1 MHKGRAAALMAALLL
16 LGARACALEA
26 DDAPA
31 AFGGSGEDALYEAVA
46 CGDGLFAVGT
56 TASSDYDLSMRT
68 RSGETG
74 WALRMNADGS
84 VRFCFCTA
92 RAGMTRMTAPA
103 AFEDGSC
110 SLVLVDGTAQ
120 RGEWIVLDE
129 RGGSV
134 SRVAIDGAEALCPQG
149 ERIVQMLPADG
160 PEGVQLA
167 ALVAH
172 ADGGTM
178 CCARLAQDGSVTP
191 GEPFAVNGG
200 GAVCAGRDG
209 LLAYAAEQN
218 GRLRIICANE
228 NGTIEER
235 FGGEPAR
242 GVRVQAVHD
251 AQMGGDGSVAVCGE
265 TADGGG
271 FLLRASREGERLF
284 LLETDAP
291 LTRLTATE
299 TGYAALED
307 GRILFADEDGA
318 GVAWAAAPED
328 ALDLAPSPGGAA
340 VLSHLQARGRR
351 QAVFTR
357 IAQPALE
364 QPETREEDA
373 APSGTIAAGDGVL
386 LCSAEDALGV
396 RVRHVAADGRE
407 LFSVRTPIHTA
418 ADALEWLCAAKLDD
432 GSILLGGQYLYGT
445 DGDADRQGVTALLGG
460 DGVLRRMETLEGA
473 AAVCAIEVTQDGEIL
488 LHTSAQDASS
498 EDAVQIYDR

>member
-1 MHKGRAAALMAALLL
+1 MHKRRASALMAALLL

-26 DDAPA
+26 AHAPA
-31 AFGGSGEDALYEAVA
+31 AFGGSGEDALYEVVA

-68 RSGETG
+68 RRGETG
-74 WALRMNADGS
+74 WALRIGDDDG
-84 VRFCFCTA
+84 VRFSFCTA
-92 RAGMTRMTAPA
+92 RSGMTRMTAPA

-110 SLVLVDGTAQ
+110 SLVLADEAAQ
-120 RGEWIVLDE
+120 RGEWIVLDG
-129 RGGSV
+129 RGRSV
-134 SRVAIDGAEALCPQG
+134 SRVAIDGAAALCPQG
-149 ERIVQMLPADG
+149 GRIVQMLPVDA
-160 PEGVQLA
+160 PQGVQLA
-167 ALVAH
+167 ALISH
-172 ADGGTM
+172 ADGETM
-178 CCARLAQDGSVTP
+178 CCARVAQDGSVTP
-191 GEPFAVNGG
+191 GEAFAAGKP
-200 GAVCAGRDG
+200 GAACAGRDG
-209 LLAYAAEQN
+209 QMAYAAEQD
-218 GRLRIICANE
+218 GRLRIICMNG

-235 FGGEPAR
+235 YDGEPAR
-242 GVRVQAVHD
+242 VRAVHD

-265 TADGGG
+265 TTDGGG
-271 FLLRASREGERLF
+271 FLLRVSREGERLF

-328 ALDLAPSPGGAA
+328 ALDLASSPGGAA

-357 IAQPALE
+357 VAQPALG
-364 QPETREEDA
+364 QMETQKTDE
-373 APSGTIAAGDGVL
+373 APPGTIAAGDGYL

-396 RVRHVAADGRE
+396 RVRHVAANGRE

-418 ADALEWLCAAKLDD
+418 ADALQWLCAAKLDD

-445 DGDADRQGVTALLGG
+445 GGDADRQGVTALLGG
-460 DGVLRRMETLEGA
+460 DGVLRRMETLESA
-473 AAVCAIEVTQDGEIL
+473 AAVRAIEVTPDGKIL
-488 LHTSAQDASS
+488 LHTQNRDS
-498 EDAVQIYDR
+498 EDAVQVYAR

>member
-1 MHKGRAAALMAALLL
+1 MAALLL

-26 DDAPA
+26 ADVPA
-31 AFGGSGEDALYEAVA
+31 AFGGSGADALYVVVA
-46 CGDGLFAVGT
+46 CGNGLFAVGT
-56 TASSDYDLSMRT
+56 TASNDYDLSVRT
-68 RSGETG
+68 RRGETG
-74 WALRMNADGS
+74 WALRIGDDDG
-84 VRFCFCTA
+84 VRFSFCTA

-103 AFEDGSC
+103 AFEDGRC
-110 SLVLVDGTAQ
+110 SLVLADEAAQ

-129 RGGSV
+129 RGRSV
-134 SRVAIDGAEALCPQG
+134 SRVPIDGAAALCPQG
-149 ERIVQMLPADG
+149 TQIVQLLPVDG

-167 ALVAH
+167 ALIGH
-172 ADGGTM
+172 ADGETM
-178 CCARLAQDGSVTP
+178 CCAHVAQDGSVTP
-191 GEPFAVNGG
+191 GEAFTADKP

-209 LLAYAAEQN
+209 QMAYAAEQD
-218 GRLRIICANE
+218 GRLRMICM
-228 NGTIEER
+228 NGNGMTEER
-235 FGGEPAR
+235 YIGEPAR
-242 GVRVQAVHD
+242 VRAVHD
-251 AQMGGDGSVAVCGE
+251 AQMGGDGSVTVCGE

-271 FLLRASREGERLF
+271 FLLRVSREGERLF
-284 LLETDAP
+284 LLETGAP

-318 GVAWAAAPED
+318 GVAWTAAPEG
-328 ALDLAPSPGGAA
+328 ALDLASAPGGAA

-357 IAQPALE
+357 VAQPALE
-364 QPETREEDA
+364 QPETREEDET
-373 APSGTIAAGDGVL
+373 PPGTIAAGDGYL

-418 ADALEWLCAAKLDD
+418 ADALQWLCAAKLGD

-445 DGDADRQGVTALLGG
+445 GGDAERQGVTALLGG

-473 AAVCAIEVTQDGEIL
+473 AAVHAIEVTPEGKIL
-488 LHTSAQDASS
+488 LHTQDQDS
-498 EDAVQIYDR
+498 EDAVQVYAR

>member
-1 MHKGRAAALMAALLL
+1 MAALLL

-26 DDAPA
+26 AGGPA
-31 AFGGSGEDALYEAVA
+31 AFGGSGEDALYEVVA

-68 RSGETG
+68 RRGETG
-74 WALRMNADGS
+74 WALRLHADGG
-84 VRFCFCTA
+84 VRFSFCTG

-110 SLVLVDGTAQ
+110 SLVLADETAQ

-134 SRVAIDGAEALCPQG
+134 SRVAIEGAAALCPQG
-149 ERIVQMLPADG
+149 GRIMRMLPVDG
-160 PEGVQLA
+160 PQGAQLA
-167 ALVAH
+167 VLVRH
-172 ADGGTM
+172 ADGKTM
-178 CCARLAQDGSVTP
+178 CCARLSQDGSAAS
-191 GEPFAVNGG
+191 GEPFDGDG
-200 GAVCAGRDG
+200 SGAVCAGRDG
-209 LLAYAAEQN
+209 LLAYADARD
-218 GRLRIICANE
+218 GRLRIVCTDGSGA
-228 NGTIEER
+228 IEER
-235 FGGEPAR
+235 YDGESAR
-242 GVRVQAVHD
+242 GAQAAYD
-251 AQMGGDGSVAVCGE
+251 AQMAGDGSVAVCGE

-271 FLLRASREGERLF
+271 FLLRVSREGERLF

-307 GRILFADEDGA
+307 GRILFTDEDGA
-318 GVAWAAAPED
+318 GVAWAAAPEG
-328 ALDLAPSPGGAA
+328 ALDLAAEEGGAA
-340 VLSHLQARGRR
+340 VLSHIGARGRR

-357 IAQPALE
+357 VAQPAFELP
-364 QPETREEDA
+364 QTQEDEA
-373 APSGTIAAGDGVL
+373 LPGAIAAGDGML

-396 RVRHVAADGRE
+396 RVRHMAADGRE

-445 DGDADRQGVTALLGG
+445 GGNAERQGVTALLGG

-473 AAVCAIEVTQDGEIL
+473 AAVRAIEITPDGEIL
-488 LHTSAQDASS
+488 LHTTRNPSAQDV
-498 EDAVQIYDR
+498 VQVYDR

>member
-16 LGARACALEA
+16 LGAQACALEA
-26 DDAPA
+26 DGAPA

-46 CGDGLFAVGT
+46 CGDGLLAVGT

-74 WALRMNADGS
+74 WALRLNADGS
-84 VRFCFCTA
+84 VRFSFCTG

-129 RGGSV
+129 RGRSV
-134 SRVAIDGAEALCPQG
+134 SRVAIDGAAALCPQG
-149 ERIVQMLPADG
+149 ERIVQMLPVDG

-172 ADGGTM
+172 ADGETM
-178 CCARLAQDGSVTP
+178 CCARLAQDGSAAA
-191 GEPFAVNGG
+191 GKPFAVSGPG
-200 GAVCAGRDG
+200 VACAGREG
-209 LLAYAAEQN
+209 LLAYAAVQDGGLSLAFVN
-218 GRLRIICANE
+218 GQ
-228 NGTIEER
+228 GTAQQG
-235 FGGEPAR
+235 FGEGLTP

-284 LLETDAP
+284 LLETGAP
-291 LTRLTATE
+291 LTRLTATD

-307 GRILFADEDGA
+307 GRILFTDEDGS
-318 GVAWAAAPED
+318 GVAWAAAPENT
-328 ALDLAPSPGGAA
+328 LDLAPSPGGAA
-340 VLSHLQARGRR
+340 ALSHLDTRGRR
-351 QAVFTR
+351 QAAFAHV
-357 IAQPALE
+357 AQPELEPQQRAHGAYPGAL
-364 QPETREEDA
+364 T
-373 APSGTIAAGDGVL
+373 AGDGVL

-396 RVRHVAADGRE
+396 RVRHMSADGE
-407 LFSVRTPIHTA
+407 EIFSVRTPIHTA
-418 ADALEWLCAAKLDD
+418 ADALEWRCAAKLDD
-432 GSILLGGQYLYGT
+432 GSILLGGRYLYGT
-445 DGDADRQGVTALLGG
+445 GEDARQQGVTALLGG
-460 DGVLRRMETLEGA
+460 DGVLRRMETLEDA
-473 AAVCAIEVTQDGEIL
+473 AAVCAIELTPDGEIL
-488 LHTSAQDASS
+488 LHTSAQDGST
-498 EDAVQIYDR
+498 EDAVQLYDR